1 MSDIKNDG
9 QGTLFHNPYL
19 ESLTKTSPAI
29 TLSVYIPIIVLLLYY
44 GFVNN
49 VVSSITTVF
58 LIFLGAILFWTF
70 FEYVMHRYIFHFM
83 TDSPWIQKM
92 HYLIHGVHHEYP
104 RDKERLF
111 MPPLPALLIIS
122 VLFLTFYIIMRQFVF
137 IFLPGFLTGYL
148 LYAFIHYATHSR
160 HYPKF
165 LKPIVRHHSLHHYKY
180 PDKAFGVSSP
190 LWDYIF
196 GTMPPK

>member
-1 MSDIKNDG
+1 MSDIKNQG
-9 QGTLFHNPYL
+9 QGTLFQNPAL
-19 ESLTKTSPAI
+19 EALTKTSPTI
-29 TLSVYIPIIVLLLYY
+29 TLSVYIPIIGLLLYVGY
-44 GFVNN
+44 EKD
-49 VVSSITTVF
+49 VVMHLSTAI
-58 LIFLGAILFWTF
+58 LIYLGAVLFWTL
-70 FEYVMHRYIFHFM
+70 FEYLMHRYVFHFI
-83 TDSPWIQKM
+83 TESELVQKF
-92 HYLIHGVHHEYP
+92 HYTIHGVHHEYP

-111 MPPLPALLIIS
+111 MPPVPALIIIS
-122 VLFLTFYIIMRQFVF
+122 VLFAVFYLVIQQYVY

-160 HYPKF
+160 HYPQF

-196 GTMPPK
+196 RTMPPE